1 MDDAKNPK
9 TAAGYPLDR
18 PRIREARMEEIVSDG
33 SRHEPF
39 CTVLLQQVSESI
51 GGSKGQLPAKPD
63 GLTS

>member
-1 MDDAKNPK
+1 
-9 TAAGYPLDR
+9 
-18 PRIREARMEEIVSDG
+18 MEEIVSDG